1 MNIPWHGYMLMLP
14 CKPYCF
20 LKRQNENSSH
30 DFFLFNFPG
39 LTPLTKGE
47 KVYFSCKILSKFQF
61 TSTKQICKA
70 LDQMRAYLF

>member
-1 MNIPWHGYMLMLP
+1 MSIPWHGYMLMLP

-47 KVYFSCKILSKFQF
+47 KVYFSSKTFCQTFNSQALSK
-61 TSTKQICKA
+61 SAKQYIK
-70 LDQMRAYLF
+70 